1 MADGADAVAVLDS
14 AEPSQA
20 DISQEESTQSTVER
34 QPEQQDRVDN
44 RRQPDALRKHI
55 ADLRRQ
61 ANEITD
67 PAQKKEALDRIKL
80 LYDTTGKARAY
91 EEQFPTVRE
100 AREFKALL
108 DAAGG
113 REGIQQMQTVLA
125 DVEQI
130 DAMLSAGDASV
141 IDRMWEEAPQGM
153 PKLVPHIADRFE
165 KQNPQEYE
173 QFIAP
178 RAISHL
184 DRSGFPQAFD
194 AMVQAYEAGNK
205 QQAQALRDQLI
216 QWVAANRGQGRTEQR
231 TDPEIERLRQENE
244 QLRRGD
250 ESKQVDSAYN
260 SVVDHA
266 GPAIDAAARPE
277 VAKFGLTK
285 EEYAAFRSAVWDHLQ
300 QQRNA
305 DEVYK
310 TVAPAKQRQGYDAWT
325 DYAKRWTQDH
335 AADSVRAVLKMPP
348 WTRLQPTTGNG
359 TRRPATAPVVA
370 GVQTGKMPSREEI
383 DYGPKG
389 VAAARKAGFR
399 DLQDML
405 LSGQAPLKA
414 GGIRKFR

>member
-1 MADGADAVAVLDS
+1 MADEGNVAVLDG
-14 AEPSQA
+14 AEPSQETL
-20 DISQEESTQSTVER
+20 SVEEPVQSTPDK
-34 QPEQQDRVDN
+34 PEQQEHVDN
-44 RRQPDALRKHI
+44 RRNPDALRKHI

-61 ANEITD
+61 ANDITD
-67 PAQKKEALDRIKL
+67 PVQKKEALDRIKL

-113 REGIQQMQTVLA
+113 REGIQQMQSTLA
-125 DVEQI
+125 EVEQI

-184 DRSGFPQAFD
+184 DKSGFPQAFD

-216 QWVAANRGQGRTEQR
+216 QWVSSNRAQRQEQR

-244 QLRRGD
+244 QLRKGD

-266 GPAIDAAARPE
+266 GPVIDAAARPE

-285 EEYAAFRSAVWDHLQ
+285 EEYAAFRGAVWDHLQ
-300 QQRNA
+300 QQRNTN
-305 DEVYK
+305 DVYK
-310 TVAPAKQRQGYDAWT
+310 TVAPAKQRQGYDAWAE
-325 DYAKRWTQDH
+325 YAKRWTQDNVQ
-335 AADSVRAVLKMPP
+335 DVVRAVLKMPP
-348 WTRLQPTTGNG
+348 WTRLQPANG
-359 TRRPATAPVVA
+359 VKKPVTAPVVA
-370 GVQTGKMPSREEI
+370 GVQAGKMPSREEI

-389 VAAARKAGFR
+389 IAAARKAGFR

>member
-1 MADGADAVAVLDS
+1 MADEAGAVAVLDS
-14 AEPSQA
+14 VEPSQEP
-20 DISQEESTQSTVER
+20 ISAEESTQSTEPR
-34 QPEQQDRVDN
+34 QPEQRDRVDN
-44 RRQPDALRKHI
+44 RRNPDALRKHI

-61 ANEITD
+61 ANDITD
-67 PAQKKEALDRIKL
+67 PAQKKEALDRIKM

-113 REGIQQMQTVLA
+113 REGIQQMQSTLA
-125 DVEQI
+125 EVEQI
-130 DAMLSAGDASV
+130 DALLSAGDASV

-184 DRSGFPQAFD
+184 DKSGFPQAFD

-205 QQAQALRDQLI
+205 QQAQALRDQLV
-216 QWVAANRGQGRTEQR
+216 QWVAANRGQARQEQR

-244 QLRRGD
+244 QLRKGE

-260 SVVDHA
+260 AVVDHA
-266 GPAIDAAARPE
+266 GPVIDAAAKPQ

-285 EEYAAFRSAVWDHLQ
+285 EEYAAFRGAVWDHLQ

-305 DEVYK
+305 NDVYK
-310 TVAPAKQRQGYDAWT
+310 TVAPAKQRQGYDAWSE
-325 DYAKRWTQDH
+325 YAKRWTQDNVD
-335 AADSVRAVLKMPP
+335 ASVRAVLKMPP
-348 WTRLQPTTGNG
+348 WTRLQATNG
-359 TRRPATAPVVA
+359 VKKPATAPVVP
-370 GVQTGKMPSREEI
+370 GVQAGKMPSREEI